1 MLLNTILAFA
11 AEDNLGDMENFSGLY
26 FLWLIG
32 GLGAGCG
39 IATFPMI
46 VNVMFWTKQKEIG
59 FSQAVF
65 GGLGNCTAGIF
76 ALLMPIV
83 MGISIGLE
91 GLPLAYTLWL
101 IITVIGTA
109 VVVVKIVNPPYH

>member
-1 MLLNTILAFA
+1 LAYT
-11 AEDNLGDMENFSGLY
+11 AEDSLKDMENFSLLY

-46 VNVMFWTKQKEIG
+46 INVMLWTKKKEIG
-59 FSQAVF
+59 FSQSVF
-65 GGLGNCTAGIF
+65 GGIGNCSAGIF
-76 ALLMPIV
+76 ALLMPFIMELSLGV
-83 MGISIGLE
+83 E

-101 IITVIGTA
+101 ILTIIGTA
-109 VVVVKIVNPPYH
+109 VVVKKIVNPPYH